1 MFKTISIALSLL
13 TVGIASADSNFNAG
27 QYEFIKMAVTPDN
40 RVEGYYHEVM
50 GEGVTRTCTFFFEGA
65 IVPDGSTYVKTWS
78 DIRNVDGVI
87 EGVIDNQHDSLFMEL
102 ADDHPG
108 CSSVGASQAKYGLNF
123 SLLENKPWIGLGVIT
138 EAKVYLN
145 KMPIAGTE
153 SKVYIVEDDVF
164 SIIEVKDAYTSI
176 EYINDD
182 NKSFKG
188 WIKNSNYSGIKP
200 AGKGVIK
207 K

>member
-1 MFKTISIALSLL
+1 MIMFKTISIALSLL
-13 TVGIASADSNFNAG
+13 TVGIVSADSNFKAG
-27 QYEFIKMAVTPDN
+27 QYEFVKMAVTPDN
-40 RVEGYYHEVM
+40 RVEGYYNEVM

-65 IVPDGSTYVKTWS
+65 IVPDEATYIKTWS
-78 DIRNVDGVI
+78 DTSKID
-87 EGVIDNQHDSLFMEL
+87 GVIDNQLDSIFMEV

-123 SLLENKPWIGLGVIT
+123 SLLEKKPWIGLGVIT

-145 KMPIAGTE
+145 LTPIDGTE
-153 SKVYIVEDDVF
+153 TKIYIVKDDVI
-164 SIIEVKDAYTSI
+164 SIIEVKDDYTSI

-188 WIKNSNYSGIKP
+188 WIKTTSYSGIKND
-200 AGKGVIK
+200 K

>member
-13 TVGIASADSNFNAG
+13 TVGIVSADSNFKAG
-27 QYEFIKMAVTPDN
+27 QYEFVKMAVTPDN
-40 RVEGYYHEVM
+40 RVEGYYNEVM
-50 GEGVTRTCTFFFEGA
+50 GEGVTRTCTFFFEGT
-65 IVPDGSTYVKTWS
+65 IVPDEATYIKTWS
-78 DIRNVDGVI
+78 DTSKID
-87 EGVIDNQHDSLFMEL
+87 GVIDNQLDSLFMEV

-123 SLLENKPWIGLGVIT
+123 SLLEKKPWIGLGVIT

-145 KMPIAGTE
+145 LTPIDGTE
-153 SKVYIVEDDVF
+153 TKIYIVKDDVI
-164 SIIEVKDAYTSI
+164 SIIEVKDDYTSI

-188 WIKNSNYSGIKP
+188 WIKTTSYSGIKNDT
-200 AGKGVIK
+200 K
-207 K
+207 

>member
-13 TVGIASADSNFNAG
+13 TVGIASADSNFKAG
-27 QYEFIKMAVTPDN
+27 QYEFVKMAVTPDN

-65 IVPDGSTYVKTWS
+65 IVSDGSTYVKTWS
-78 DIRNVDGVI
+78 DTSKIDGV
-87 EGVIDNQHDSLFMEL
+87 VDNQLDSLFMEL

-123 SLLENKPWIGLGVIT
+123 SLLEKKPWIGLGVIT

-145 KMPIAGTE
+145 SAPIAGTE
-153 SKVYIVEDDVF
+153 GKVYIVEDDVF
-164 SIIEVKDAYTSI
+164 SIIEVKDDYTSI

-182 NKSFKG
+182 NKSFTG
-188 WIKNSNYSGIKP
+188 WIKTSSYSGIKP
-200 AGKGVIK
+200 SGKKVN
-207 K
+207 

>member
-13 TVGIASADSNFNAG
+13 TVGIVSADSNFKAG
-27 QYEFIKMAVTPDN
+27 QYEFVKMAVTPDN
-40 RVEGYYHEVM
+40 RVEGYYNEVM

-65 IVPDGSTYVKTWS
+65 IVPDEATYIKTWS
-78 DIRNVDGVI
+78 DTSKID
-87 EGVIDNQHDSLFMEL
+87 GVIDNQLDSIFMEV

-123 SLLENKPWIGLGVIT
+123 SLLEKKPWIGLGVIT

-145 KMPIAGTE
+145 LTPIDGTE
-153 SKVYIVEDDVF
+153 TKIYIVKDDVI
-164 SIIEVKDAYTSI
+164 SIIEVKDDYTSI

-188 WIKNSNYSGIKP
+188 WIKTTSYSGIKND
-200 AGKGVIK
+200 K